1 MERRD
6 LEVGIQETPHQ
17 ELKQQRRRVGI
28 NKPPTHLF
36 KDPRGLK
43 AKSLQLLQPFSG
55 SFCHA
60 LPHSVLDFVPCL
72 TKHLLGLAEILQQPL
87 E

>member
-1 MERRD
+1 MERKD

-17 ELKQQRRRVGI
+17 ELTQQRRQVGI
-28 NKPPTHLF
+28 NKPPTHLL
-36 KDPRGLK
+36 KDSSGLK
-43 AKSLQLLQPFSG
+43 AKGPQHLKQFYGP
-55 SFCHA
+55 FCHA